1 MRYRQE
7 QPYQSYP
14 QQMPPSPGRE
24 RRREEGHGRLM
35 LVLTLVGTVATVLSV
50 LVALGIGPFDVTGGG
65 GNGSGGGDNTPRA
78 GGDSGPRNDD
88 KPAQT
93 GATYIETVNKICGD
107 KIDGITRRV
116 TELNQAVA
124 DQDLNAVGLSLSQ
137 ASTELAAL
145 TTRIKGVALPA
156 DPNEARPLR
165 EWRDLYQANA
175 EAMSKASSEWQDGSY
190 EAANATLEGA
200 PSAAVDAKGDE
211 VRISCP

>member
-14 QQMPPSPGRE
+14 QQMPPPGGE
-24 RRREEGHGRLM
+24 RGREEGHGRLM

-50 LVALGIGPFDVTGGG
+50 LVALGIGPLDVTSDG
-65 GNGSGGGDNTPRA
+65 GSGGGANHPRA
-78 GGDSGPRNDD
+78 GGDSSPRDNGG
-88 KPAQT
+88 PAQT
-93 GATYIETVNKICGD
+93 GAAYVETVNRICGD
-107 KIDGITRRV
+107 KIDDITRRV

-145 TTRIKGVALPA
+145 TTRIKGVALPT

-190 EAANATLEGA
+190 EVASATLESA
-200 PSAAVDAKGDE
+200 PSAAADAKGDE

>member
-14 QQMPPSPGRE
+14 QQMPPPGGE

-35 LVLTLVGTVATVLSV
+35 LVLTLVGTLATVLSV
-50 LVALGIGPFDVTGGG
+50 LVALGIGPLDVTGDG
-65 GNGSGGGDNTPRA
+65 GSGGGVDNPRA
-78 GGDSGPRNDD
+78 GGDSGLRDD
-88 KPAQT
+88 GKPAQT
-93 GATYIETVNKICGD
+93 GAAYVETVNRICGD

-145 TTRIKGVALPA
+145 TTRIKGVALPT

-190 EAANATLEGA
+190 EVASATLEGA
-200 PSAAVDAKGDE
+200 PSAAADAKGDE